1 MIRFELYTGIKKFL
15 LMTLN
20 ALLRFGIV
28 TSLLVVLVLPLAA
41 WKKAESANLT
51 NAKSS
56 LVSLVDATEKPS
68 TDIPADLPPAVLAA
82 TYSGKSGCA
91 ATEHNFEIVVDVLD
105 AGTNLY
111 RVRNLLDEGEIV
123 KARWREGKLQLGSS
137 QKMGSYQIS
146 GYVEYLESPAR
157 IETHVKYQDGLGFC
171 EDVSVFVK
179 R

>member
-1 MIRFELYTGIKKFL
+1 
-15 LMTLN
+15 MTLN
-20 ALLRFGIV
+20 ALLRFGVV
-28 TSLLVVLVLPLAA
+28 TSLLVALVLPLAA
-41 WKKAESANLT
+41 WKQAERADAND
-51 NAKSS
+51 AKSS
-56 LVSLVDATEKPS
+56 LVSVVNNLEKPS

-82 TYSGKSGCA
+82 TYSGHSGCA
-91 ATEHNFEIVVDVLD
+91 ATGHDFEIVVDVLD

-111 RVRNLLDEGEIV
+111 RVRNLLDEGEVV
-123 KARWREGKLQLGSS
+123 KARWRDGKLNLGSS

-146 GYVEYLESPAR
+146 GFVEYLESPAR